1 MTRRAPQ
8 VRGTLPSRRPTT
20 SSAPATPA
28 GMKRLLD
35 GFTRF
40 ASRRRVPAAVRHD
53 LYVALDELLSNSV
66 KHARPGGRGRISL
79 SCAVRDGMLTV
90 TVRDN
95 GPAFNL
101 LEAPRPRTDQPLMER
116 PIGGLGIL
124 LVRELM
130 DDVGYERQGQVNCMV
145 LKKRFSR

>member
-1 MTRRAPQ
+1 
-8 VRGTLPSRRPTT
+8 
-20 SSAPATPA
+20 
-28 GMKRLLD
+28 MKRLLD

-40 ASRRRVPAAVRHD
+40 ASRRRVPSAVRHNM
-53 LYVALDELLSNSV
+53 YVALDELLSNAV
-66 KHARPGGRGRISL
+66 KHARPGGRGRMSL
-79 SCAVRDGMLTV
+79 SSAVHDGALEV

-101 LEAPRPRTDQPLMER
+101 LEAPRSRTDQPLMER

-130 DDVGYERQGQVNCMV
+130 DDVNYERLDEVNRTV
-145 LKKRFSR
+145 LKKVFAR